1 MPKLI
6 AEPKEDT
13 IAYRQPVIDYYVEN
27 YLRIEA
33 EELTKISGR
42 NVIGFLLE
50 LQQLSKTDF
59 TVMNSFYLRILKHY
73 KDGRIN

>member
-27 YLRIEA
+27 YLYA
-33 EELTKISGR
+33 QATSMNYVHKQ
-42 NVIGFLLE
+42 NVVSFLLE
-50 LQQLSKTDF
+50 LQQLSKEDF
-59 TVMNSFYLRILKHY
+59 TIMNRFYLIILKHY